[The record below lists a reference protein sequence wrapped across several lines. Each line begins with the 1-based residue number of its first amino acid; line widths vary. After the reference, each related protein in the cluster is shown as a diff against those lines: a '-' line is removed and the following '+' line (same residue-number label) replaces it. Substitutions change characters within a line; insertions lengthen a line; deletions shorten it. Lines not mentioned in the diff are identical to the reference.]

1 MILIIFFTAVLIFAF
16 ILIERLSNSGYL
28 NSKQYRFYI
37 LIIFIGCLFL
47 CGQIDKECN
56 RPNKYNTTLNK

>member
-1 MILIIFFTAVLIFAF
+1 MLSIIFFTAVLVFGFYLVESLA
-16 ILIERLSNSGYL
+16 NKGYL
-28 NSKQYRFYI
+28 NSKQYRFYCI
-37 LIIFIGCLFL
+37 VIFIGFLFL